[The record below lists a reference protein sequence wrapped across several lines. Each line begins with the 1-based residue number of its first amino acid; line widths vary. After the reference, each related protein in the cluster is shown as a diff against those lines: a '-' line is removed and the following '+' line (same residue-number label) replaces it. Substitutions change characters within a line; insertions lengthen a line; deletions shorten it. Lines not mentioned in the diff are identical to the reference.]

1 MRVSPHDL
9 STTAQRGRRS
19 IRPEGRKKARKKK
32 GGGKHLNITIQRCS
46 VSDTENDDRMRGKEK
61 ACARLE
67 SGQANL
73 KETDESMTTHD
84 PVTDD
89 GMKLQ

>member
-1 MRVSPHDL
+1 M
-9 STTAQRGRRS
+9 
-19 IRPEGRKKARKKK
+19 
-32 GGGKHLNITIQRCS
+32 
-46 VSDTENDDRMRGKEK
+46 SDTENDDRMRGKEK